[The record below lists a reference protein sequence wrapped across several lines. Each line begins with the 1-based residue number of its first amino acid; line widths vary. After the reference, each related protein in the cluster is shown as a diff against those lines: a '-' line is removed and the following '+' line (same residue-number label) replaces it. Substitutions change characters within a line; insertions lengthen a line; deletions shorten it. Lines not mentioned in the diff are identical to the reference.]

1 MAITAGKTV
10 TVLSLAGAKDQ
21 LRTFYYEELDKRH
34 QLLNRSKQKLVQHP
48 CYCWAQLRGCSL
60 GFAMIRWALW
70 NQFSMLESES
80 LCVPPQERSMSE
92 QRSTQTMDYLEERP
106 KPKIRSMSEQ
116 RSTQTMD
123 YLEERPKPKI
133 RLASLLKK
141 ELTVMEHGFLTTAWR
156 Y

>member
-1 MAITAGKTV
+1 
-10 TVLSLAGAKDQ
+10 
-21 LRTFYYEELDKRH
+21 
-34 QLLNRSKQKLVQHP
+34 
-48 CYCWAQLRGCSL
+48 
-60 GFAMIRWALW
+60 MIRCALG

-106 KPKIRSMSEQ
+106 KPKIRSLSCSI
-116 RSTQTMD
+116 RSIKSKFQI
-123 YLEERPKPKI
+123 PSQAW

-141 ELTVMEHGFLTTAWR
+141 ELTVMEHGFLTTVWR